1 MEIERVDLRAF
12 LGDSL
17 ELLGLIIPDRVVFT
31 CQFDETPDVQVD
43 RKRLHEVVADLVAA
57 TCEALEDGVT
67 EIRLRTGTIAG
78 KSGPHAFIEVS
89 RPDAGTRIVVPVPVY
104 RPTEMRL
111 ASRGGT
117 PGSPTDPLLAGGVSG
132 STGQK
137 PA

>member
-1 MEIERVDLRAF
+1 MEIERVDLREF

-43 RKRLHEVVADLVAA
+43 RARLHEVVGELLAA

-67 EIRLRTGTIAG
+67 EVQLRTGTIAG

-89 RPDAGTRIVVPVPVY
+89 RPDTGTRMVVPVPVF
-104 RPTEMRL
+104 RPREMRL
-111 ASRGGT
+111 AGM
-117 PGSPTDPLLAGGVSG
+117 
-132 STGQK
+132 K
-137 PA
+137 PATSQPS